1 ELLELGARTACVLG
15 LSQCEHDLDE
25 SRKQARALERQGR
38 RPLSSTDRGSR
49 RIEPALSQTQ
59 LGQSRLWLPPE
70 PARLLVG
77 PLRGR
82 ELALE
87 TKKLSLPIPG
97 QSGRRVP
104 GTGETLPCAPGLF
117 ERLAPGAVELQ
128 DLRAMHEAAAGE
140 RDHLRLQGPPVGE
153 RSRPLPC
160 APHLVDLLAGKD
172 DAAVDEPRHD
182 R

>member
-1 ELLELGARTACVLG
+1 MFWTWRATVCSLITSVDAISRLLFPEATSRST
-15 LSQCEHDLDE
+15 SSSRDE

-87 TKKLSLPIPG
+87 
-97 QSGRRVP
+97 
-104 GTGETLPCAPGLF
+104 
-117 ERLAPGAVELQ
+117 
-128 DLRAMHEAAAGE
+128 
-140 RDHLRLQGPPVGE
+140 
-153 RSRPLPC
+153 
-160 APHLVDLLAGKD
+160 
-172 DAAVDEPRHD
+172 
-182 R
+182 